1 VSGVSAMSSGSVSTS
16 ECLWSSR
23 MSCIRGGVPDGDN
36 DRGVDGAGD
45 GGDDCDSDGGVRNGD
60 GTRGRGDGTVG
71 L

>member
-1 VSGVSAMSSGSVSTS
+1 MSTASTGSVTASVSTS

-23 MSCIRGGVPDGDN
+23 GGVPDGDN
-36 DRGVDGAGD
+36 DKGVDGAGD

-60 GTRGRGDGTVG
+60 GTRARSDGTVG